1 MEQKFLDL
9 VGSVTGDHYQVTMM
23 LRAWGNIPVLN
34 EWKRRYP
41 DRDPVEVHESLWQTR
56 LICPGGGRYVW
67 NEEWKTMESTVY
79 GHPASPKPGPPVP
92 PMLKAFRRCNA
103 GLDFEEQGLRA
114 RIVLD
119 RAPPKP

>member
-9 VGSVTGDHYQVTMM
+9 VGSPTGDHYQVTMM

-79 GHPASPKPGPPVP
+79 GHPASPKPGAPVP